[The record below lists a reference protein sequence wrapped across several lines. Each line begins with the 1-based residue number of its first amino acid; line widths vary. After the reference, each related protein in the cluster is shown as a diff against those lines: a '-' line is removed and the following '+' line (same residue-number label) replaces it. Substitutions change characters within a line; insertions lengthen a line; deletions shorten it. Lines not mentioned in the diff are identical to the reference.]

1 MALLWVLPQF
11 PILRNIADEYLL
23 VPIETDDNICN
34 SIVTVNETI
43 AFLWDRLIKGADEE
57 SLIVALTE
65 EYEVSAD
72 TAKEDVISF
81 LKSFMELGLITK
93 E

>member
-1 MALLWVLPQF
+1 MANYKASSKFV
-11 PILRNIADEYLL
+11 LRNIADEYLL

-43 AFLWDRLIKGADEE
+43 AFLWDRLITGADEE
-57 SLIVALTE
+57 SLVAALTE

-72 TAKEDVISF
+72 TAKEGVLSF